1 MDEST
6 QQQLREYPPP
16 WSARTVPGVHGM
28 TMLDIVDAGG
38 KTVQTTVDHPA
49 VRPRVALI
57 VEAVNAYAAQ
67 QEQAAQVKALVEALR
82 PLAALADAYPDSYS
96 ECAVGW
102 EFVTASGKCVRVTLG
117 DARKAAAALKAVEGE
132 EPAP

>member
-1 MDEST
+1 MDESIR
-6 QQQLREYPPP
+6 QQLREYPPP

-67 QEQAAQVKALVEALR
+67 QEQA
-82 PLAALADAYPDSYS
+82 
-96 ECAVGW
+96 
-102 EFVTASGKCVRVTLG
+102 LG
-117 DARKAAAALKAVEGE
+117 AHIAELQQQDARAF
-132 EPAP
+132 